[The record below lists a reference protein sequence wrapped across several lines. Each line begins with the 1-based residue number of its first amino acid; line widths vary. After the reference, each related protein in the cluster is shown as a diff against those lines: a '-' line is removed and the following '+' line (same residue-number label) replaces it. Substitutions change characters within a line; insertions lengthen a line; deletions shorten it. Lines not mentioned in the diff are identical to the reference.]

1 MVQYRNLLDREINR
15 DMFRQFIRRQVV
27 GNCYRW
33 EKDHWEI
40 REDPFIDDWSEDDY
54 QVLIRCLK
62 NTVSTGGFVQGAFR
76 DGVLKGFASVEAEFL
91 DEERRY
97 LDLSSIHVSSDA
109 RRMGIG
115 KRLFLGAVQWARKNG
130 AEKLY
135 ISAHSAVESQAFYRS
150 LGCVD
155 ALWRCEAHVEQE
167 PYDCQLEY
175 VISMLK
181 GNPAAEGIVLK
192 MDPPAEGIVLKMD
205 PPAEGT
211 VLKMDPP
218 AEDASLKMDPPAED
232 AGLKMNPP
240 AEGTRL
246 EGKPGAWILEGCVD
260 SVESAVTAW
269 EAGAGRLEL
278 CANLMI
284 GGTTPSLAAFRQ
296 VKRLCRVPV
305 HVLIRPRPGDFCY
318 TKQEFALIREEISIF
333 RKEGADGIVIGILK
347 PDGRLDLE
355 RMKLLMEDAQ
365 GMSVTLHRAFDVCAD
380 PYEALEQAA
389 ALGIHTILTSG
400 GRANCI
406 EGIQCLGKLMSQADG
421 QIRIMAGG
429 GVDASVIPRLFWE
442 AGIRDFH
449 MSGKMICQSPMTY
462 RKGDVHMGAEGFG
475 EYELWR
481 ADGERFREAAR
492 ILDQQSKQD
501 REQKGR

>member
-62 NTVSTGGFVQGAFR
+62 NTASTGGFVQGAFR

-175 VISMLK
+175 AISMLK
-181 GNPAAEGIVLK
+181 GNPAAEDIVLK

-205 PPAEGT
+205 PPAEGI
-211 VLKMDPP
+211 V
-218 AEDASLKMDPPAED
+218 
-232 AGLKMNPP
+232 LKMNPP

>member
-155 ALWRCEAHVEQE
+155 ALWRCEAHVAQE

-192 MDPPAEGIVLKMD
+192 MDPPAEG
-205 PPAEGT
+205 T

-218 AEDASLKMDPPAED
+218 AEDASLKMD
-232 AGLKMNPP
+232 PP

>member
-15 DMFRQFIRRQVV
+15 DMDGEWVV
-27 GNCYRW
+27 RA
-33 EKDHWEI
+33 
-40 REDPFIDDWSEDDY
+40 DPFIDDWSEDDY

-62 NTVSTGGFVQGAFR
+62 NTASTGGFVQGAFR

-155 ALWRCEAHVEQE
+155 ALWRCEAHVAQE

-181 GNPAAEGIVLK
+181 GNPA
-192 MDPPAEGIVLKMD
+192 AEGIVLKMD

>member
-175 VISMLK
+175 AISMLK
-181 GNPAAEGIVLK
+181 GNPAAEDIVLK

-205 PPAEGT
+205 PPAEGI
-211 VLKMDPP
+211 V
-218 AEDASLKMDPPAED
+218 
-232 AGLKMNPP
+232 LKMNPP

>member
-155 ALWRCEAHVEQE
+155 ALWRCEAHVAQE

-192 MDPPAEGIVLKMD
+192 MDPPAEG
-205 PPAEGT
+205 T
-211 VLKMDPP
+211 V
-218 AEDASLKMDPPAED
+218 LKMDPPAED

>member
-1 MVQYRNLLDREINR
+1 M
-15 DMFRQFIRRQVV
+15 
-27 GNCYRW
+27 
-33 EKDHWEI
+33 
-40 REDPFIDDWSEDDY
+40 
-54 QVLIRCLK
+54 
-62 NTVSTGGFVQGAFR
+62 
-76 DGVLKGFASVEAEFL
+76 
-91 DEERRY
+91 
-97 LDLSSIHVSSDA
+97 DLSSIHVSSDA

-155 ALWRCEAHVEQE
+155 ALWRCEAHVAQE

-181 GNPAAEGIVLK
+181 GNPA
-192 MDPPAEGIVLKMD
+192 AEGIVLKMD

>member
-192 MDPPAEGIVLKMD
+192 MDPPAEGIVLKMY
-205 PPAEGT
+205 
-211 VLKMDPP
+211 
-218 AEDASLKMDPPAED
+218 
-232 AGLKMNPP
+232 PP

-400 GRANCI
+400 A
-406 EGIQCLGKLMSQADG
+406 G
-421 QIRIMAGG
+421 QI
-429 GVDASVIPRLFWE
+429 V
-442 AGIRDFH
+442 
-449 MSGKMICQSPMTY
+449 
-462 RKGDVHMGAEGFG
+462 
-475 EYELWR
+475 
-481 ADGERFREAAR
+481 
-492 ILDQQSKQD
+492 
-501 REQKGR
+501 

>member
-1 MVQYRNLLDREINR
+1 MMVQYRNLCDQEINR
-15 DMFRQFIRRQVV
+15 DLFRQFIRRQVV

-40 REDPFIDDWSEDDY
+40 REDPFIDDWSEEDY

-62 NTVSTGGFVQGAFR
+62 NTVSAGGFVQGAFC

-91 DEERRY
+91 DGERRY
-97 LDLSSIHVSSDA
+97 LDLSSIHVSADA

-115 KRLFLGAVQWARKNG
+115 KRLFLGAVQWAGKNG

-150 LGCVD
+150 MGCVD
-155 ALWRCEAHVEQE
+155 ALWRCQTHVEQE

-175 VISMLK
+175 VIFMPEA
-181 GNPAAEGIVLK
+181 NPA
-192 MDPPAEGIVLKMD
+192 
-205 PPAEGT
+205 
-211 VLKMDPP
+211 
-218 AEDASLKMDPPAED
+218 AED
-232 AGLKMNPP
+232 AGLKMDPA
-240 AEGTRL
+240 AEGTGLKGRSRS
-246 EGKPGAWILEGCVD
+246 WILEGCVD

-355 RMKLLMEDAQ
+355 RMRLLMEDAG

-389 ALGIHTILTSG
+389 ELGVRTILTSG

-406 EGIQCLGKLMSQADG
+406 EGIQCLGQLALQAG
-421 QIRIMAGG
+421 GRIRIMAGG
-429 GVDASVIPRLFWE
+429 GVDASVIPRLFRE

-449 MSGKMICQSPMTY
+449 MSGKIICQSPMTY
-462 RKGDVHMGAEGFG
+462 RRSDVHMGAEGFG

-501 REQKGR
+501 REQAGP

>member
-62 NTVSTGGFVQGAFR
+62 NTASTGGFVQGAFR

-155 ALWRCEAHVEQE
+155 ALWRCEAHVAQE

-192 MDPPAEGIVLKMD
+192 MDPPAEG
-205 PPAEGT
+205 T
-211 VLKMDPP
+211 V
-218 AEDASLKMDPPAED
+218 
-232 AGLKMNPP
+232 LKMNPP

>member
-1 MVQYRNLLDREINR
+1 M
-15 DMFRQFIRRQVV
+15 
-27 GNCYRW
+27 
-33 EKDHWEI
+33 
-40 REDPFIDDWSEDDY
+40 
-54 QVLIRCLK
+54 
-62 NTVSTGGFVQGAFR
+62 QGAFR

-211 VLKMDPP
+211 V
-218 AEDASLKMDPPAED
+218 LKMDPPAED

>member
-62 NTVSTGGFVQGAFR
+62 NTASTGGFVQGAFR

-155 ALWRCEAHVEQE
+155 ALWRCEAHVAQE

-192 MDPPAEGIVLKMD
+192 MDPPAEG
-205 PPAEGT
+205 T
-211 VLKMDPP
+211 VLKMD
-218 AEDASLKMDPPAED
+218 
-232 AGLKMNPP
+232 PP

>member
-1 MVQYRNLLDREINR
+1 M
-15 DMFRQFIRRQVV
+15 
-27 GNCYRW
+27 
-33 EKDHWEI
+33 
-40 REDPFIDDWSEDDY
+40 
-54 QVLIRCLK
+54 
-62 NTVSTGGFVQGAFR
+62 QGAFR

-155 ALWRCEAHVEQE
+155 ALWRCEAHVAQE

-181 GNPAAEGIVLK
+181 GNPA
-192 MDPPAEGIVLKMD
+192 AEGIVLKMD

>member
-155 ALWRCEAHVEQE
+155 ALWRCEAHVAQE

-192 MDPPAEGIVLKMD
+192 MDPPAEG
-205 PPAEGT
+205 T
-211 VLKMDPP
+211 V
-218 AEDASLKMDPPAED
+218 LKMDPPAED

-429 GVDASVIPRLFWE
+429 GVGASVIPRLFWE

>member
-1 MVQYRNLLDREINR
+1 
-15 DMFRQFIRRQVV
+15 
-27 GNCYRW
+27 
-33 EKDHWEI
+33 
-40 REDPFIDDWSEDDY
+40 
-54 QVLIRCLK
+54 
-62 NTVSTGGFVQGAFR
+62 
-76 DGVLKGFASVEAEFL
+76 
-91 DEERRY
+91 
-97 LDLSSIHVSSDA
+97 
-109 RRMGIG
+109 
-115 KRLFLGAVQWARKNG
+115 
-130 AEKLY
+130 
-135 ISAHSAVESQAFYRS
+135 
-150 LGCVD
+150 
-155 ALWRCEAHVEQE
+155 
-167 PYDCQLEY
+167 
-175 VISMLK
+175 
-181 GNPAAEGIVLK
+181 
-192 MDPPAEGIVLKMD
+192 
-205 PPAEGT
+205 
-211 VLKMDPP
+211 MDPP

-429 GVDASVIPRLFWE
+429 GVGASVIPRLFWE

>member
-175 VISMLK
+175 AISMLK
-181 GNPAAEGIVLK
+181 GNPAAEDIVLK
-192 MDPPAEGIVLKMD
+192 MDPPAEGIV
-205 PPAEGT
+205 
-211 VLKMDPP
+211 
-218 AEDASLKMDPPAED
+218 
-232 AGLKMNPP
+232 LKMNPP

>member
-181 GNPAAEGIVLK
+181 GNPAAEGI
-192 MDPPAEGIVLKMD
+192 
-205 PPAEGT
+205 

>member
-1 MVQYRNLLDREINR
+1 M
-15 DMFRQFIRRQVV
+15 
-27 GNCYRW
+27 
-33 EKDHWEI
+33 
-40 REDPFIDDWSEDDY
+40 
-54 QVLIRCLK
+54 
-62 NTVSTGGFVQGAFR
+62 QGAFR

-155 ALWRCEAHVEQE
+155 ALWRCEAHVAQE

-181 GNPAAEGIVLK
+181 GNPA
-192 MDPPAEGIVLKMD
+192 AEGIVLKMD

-429 GVDASVIPRLFWE
+429 GVGASVIPRLFWE

>member
-62 NTVSTGGFVQGAFR
+62 NTASTGGFVQGAFR

-155 ALWRCEAHVEQE
+155 ALWRCEAHVAQE

-181 GNPAAEGIVLK
+181 GNPA
-192 MDPPAEGIVLKMD
+192 AEGIVLKMD

-218 AEDASLKMDPPAED
+218 AEDASLKMDPPAE
-232 AGLKMNPP
+232 GTVLKMNPP

-421 QIRIMAGG
+421 QIRI
-429 GVDASVIPRLFWE
+429 
-442 AGIRDFH
+442 
-449 MSGKMICQSPMTY
+449 K
-462 RKGDVHMGAEGFG
+462 
-475 EYELWR
+475 
-481 ADGERFREAAR
+481 AAWMPP
-492 ILDQQSKQD
+492 
-501 REQKGR
+501 

>member
-155 ALWRCEAHVEQE
+155 ALWRCEAHVAQE

-181 GNPAAEGIVLK
+181 GNPAAEGI
-192 MDPPAEGIVLKMD
+192 
-205 PPAEGT
+205 

>member
-1 MVQYRNLLDREINR
+1 M
-15 DMFRQFIRRQVV
+15 
-27 GNCYRW
+27 
-33 EKDHWEI
+33 
-40 REDPFIDDWSEDDY
+40 
-54 QVLIRCLK
+54 
-62 NTVSTGGFVQGAFR
+62 
-76 DGVLKGFASVEAEFL
+76 
-91 DEERRY
+91 
-97 LDLSSIHVSSDA
+97 DLSSIHVSSDA

-155 ALWRCEAHVEQE
+155 ALWRCEAHVAQE

-181 GNPAAEGIVLK
+181 GNPA
-192 MDPPAEGIVLKMD
+192 AEGIVLKMD

-429 GVDASVIPRLFWE
+429 GVGASVIPRLFWE

>member
-175 VISMLK
+175 AISMLK
-181 GNPAAEGIVLK
+181 GNPAAEDIVLK

-205 PPAEGT
+205 
-211 VLKMDPP
+211 
-218 AEDASLKMDPPAED
+218 
-232 AGLKMNPP
+232 PP

>member
-175 VISMLK
+175 AISMLK
-181 GNPAAEGIVLK
+181 GNPAAEDIV
-192 MDPPAEGIVLKMD
+192 
-205 PPAEGT
+205 
-211 VLKMDPP
+211 
-218 AEDASLKMDPPAED
+218 
-232 AGLKMNPP
+232 LKMNPP